1 MVLVLGEIRLKLVHY
16 DTVEGTIWSEHELA
30 PPKSPRDE
38 WRRRNP
44 VSSPLEK
51 PDVAGMANFV
61 LPHEIAY
68 AVLVEIGAGDD
79 LAAGSCGESQFNS
92 MQMRL
97 VRDRAHMRHRGISRS
112 VALPKNV
119 GSTCTRPETSDL
131 YGWAAGQTV
140 SANRSG
146 SCQSGSHVSR
156 PPPPARDHTLQ
167 RTRLCA
173 RAMTNHDQSSSA
185 SKRIRGIR

>member
-68 AVLVEIGAGDD
+68 AVLVESA
-79 LAAGSCGESQFNS
+79 LATISQPVAVVSQFN
-92 MQMRL
+92 
-97 VRDRAHMRHRGISRS
+97 A
-112 VALPKNV
+112 N
-119 GSTCTRPETSDL
+119 E
-131 YGWAAGQTV
+131 AG
-140 SANRSG
+140 A
-146 SCQSGSHVSR
+146 
-156 PPPPARDHTLQ
+156 
-167 RTRLCA
+167 
-173 RAMTNHDQSSSA
+173 
-185 SKRIRGIR
+185 